1 MNTGMTQSRFDAYTV
16 FDGLADFWYAGVLQY
31 KHRNIVYAPF
41 WKSGVIFSW
50 ALFHFYD

>member
-41 WKSGVIFSW
+41 
-50 ALFHFYD
+50 